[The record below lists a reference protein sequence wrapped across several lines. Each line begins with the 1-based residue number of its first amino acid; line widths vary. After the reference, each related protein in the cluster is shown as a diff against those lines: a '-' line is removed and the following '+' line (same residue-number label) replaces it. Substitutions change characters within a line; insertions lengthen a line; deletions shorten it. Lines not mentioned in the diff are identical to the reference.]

1 VNEALVLGTKSPQIG
16 RLVGNLHKIPRGIRP
31 RSQKSTTRINTVE
44 MNVFIQFAIVPH
56 GGGSIRVSLREA
68 VAEEEMPFIAE
79 VIKGGRLTIPEE
91 VRKLLRIEEGNYV
104 LIRLKV
110 VSRKRLGKKHRKNS
124 QNGNGGT

>member
-1 VNEALVLGTKSPQIG
+1 
-16 RLVGNLHKIPRGIRP
+16 
-31 RSQKSTTRINTVE
+31 
-44 MNVFIQFAIVPH
+44 MNVFIQFTIVPH
-56 GGGSIRVSLREA
+56 RGGSIRVSLRET

-110 VSRKRLGKKHRKNS
+110 VSRKRLGKKHRKSS